1 MRNVESTERW
11 EACSQ
16 LVDEVVEG
24 GNAGLETLSLS
35 DGVNELTTL
44 GGAFENV
51 TWNLLP
57 MVEDALREGTTGGG
71 GTERLSE
78 TEGLS
83 DGQVSLDDEEGSSS
97 NWLFTDNDTSALGKG
112 LIDTTHS
119 IIG

>member
-1 MRNVESTERW
+1 LNVESTERW
-11 EACSQ
+11 EADSQ
-16 LVDEVVEG
+16 LVDEVIEG

-44 GGAFENV
+44 GGVVENV

-57 MVEDALREGTTGGG
+57 MVEDALRESTTGGG

-97 NWLFTDNDTSALGKG
+97 NGLFTDNDTSALSKG

>member
-1 MRNVESTERW
+1 MMNVESTERL

-44 GGAFENV
+44 GGVVENV

-97 NWLFTDNDTSALGKG
+97 DGFFTDNDTSALGKG